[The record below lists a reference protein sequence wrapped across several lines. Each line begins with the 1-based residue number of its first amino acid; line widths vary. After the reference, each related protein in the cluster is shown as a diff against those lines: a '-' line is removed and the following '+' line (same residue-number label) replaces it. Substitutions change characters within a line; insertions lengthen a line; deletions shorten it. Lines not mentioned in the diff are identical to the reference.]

1 MVRKGFGRHN
11 VVVTGSNNPSKQVSK
26 DAWNDDIDNTGM
38 FGFSTTS
45 ATIVIATG
53 NLTPVDT
60 WTVVESE
67 TSPSADDLAN
77 ILTTETNVE
86 DILFLVGKSGD
97 TITLKHQATGAGQ
110 IHILSASDK
119 VLDTNIPTILVRRGT
134 DWYEFGGDPSFTT
147 SSTDTLTNKTLGATT
162 IAGHLIPD
170 TDVAYDLGSTSF
182 KFRDLYLSGSSIKL
196 GDATITASASTI
208 VLPSGSTISGG
219 NGDVVDLNST
229 QTLTNK
235 TFDADGTGNSITNIE
250 NADIK
255 STAAIDYS
263 KLAALTDGNI
273 LVGNGSNVA
282 TSVNPSGDIDIS
294 NTGVF
299 SIASGVIVN
308 ADVNASA
315 AIAYSK
321 LNLSSS
327 IVSGDIVDGTI
338 ALADI
343 STAAKTE
350 ALIFAVSDETTAL
363 TAGTSAGVFRMPYGF
378 TLTAVRAS
386 VTTAG
391 TGSVITVDINE
402 SGTSILSTKLTIDAT
417 EKTSTTAATAA
428 VISDTALADDAEIT
442 IDIDTVDSGGV
453 GAGLKVYLIGYQT

>member
-1 MVRKGFGRHN
+1 MADVKISALGAIASVAGEDLVAIVDDPSGTPASRK
-11 VVVTGSNNPSKQVSK
+11 
-26 DAWNDDIDNTGM
+26 
-38 FGFSTTS
+38 
-45 ATIVIATG
+45 ATIDQIKTYIG
-53 NLTPVDT
+53 
-60 WTVVESE
+60 
-67 TSPSADDLAN
+67 
-77 ILTTETNVE
+77 
-86 DILFLVGKSGD
+86 G
-97 TITLKHQATGAGQ
+97 ITA
-110 IHILSASDK
+110 
-119 VLDTNIPTILVRRGT
+119 
-134 DWYEFGGDPSFTT
+134 
-147 SSTDTLTNKTLGATT
+147 SSTDT
-162 IAGHLIPD
+162 
-170 TDVAYDLGSTSF
+170 F
-182 KFRDLYLSGSSIKL
+182 
-196 GDATITASASTI
+196 
-208 VLPSGSTISGG
+208 
-219 NGDVVDLNST
+219 
-229 QTLTNK
+229 TNK

-363 TAGTSAGVFRMPYGF
+363 TAGTSTGVFRMPYGF

>member
-1 MVRKGFGRHN
+1 MADVKISALGAIASVAGEDLVAIVDDPSGTPASRK
-11 VVVTGSNNPSKQVSK
+11 
-26 DAWNDDIDNTGM
+26 
-38 FGFSTTS
+38 
-45 ATIVIATG
+45 ATIDQIKTYIG
-53 NLTPVDT
+53 
-60 WTVVESE
+60 
-67 TSPSADDLAN
+67 
-77 ILTTETNVE
+77 
-86 DILFLVGKSGD
+86 G
-97 TITLKHQATGAGQ
+97 ITA
-110 IHILSASDK
+110 
-119 VLDTNIPTILVRRGT
+119 
-134 DWYEFGGDPSFTT
+134 
-147 SSTDTLTNKTLGATT
+147 SSTDT
-162 IAGHLIPD
+162 
-170 TDVAYDLGSTSF
+170 F
-182 KFRDLYLSGSSIKL
+182 
-196 GDATITASASTI
+196 
-208 VLPSGSTISGG
+208 
-219 NGDVVDLNST
+219 
-229 QTLTNK
+229 TNK

-255 STAAIDYS
+255 AGAAIAQS
-263 KLAALTDGNI
+263 KLSL
-273 LVGNGSNVA
+273 
-282 TSVNPSGDIDIS
+282 DITNSEI
-294 NTGVF
+294 
-299 SIASGVIVN
+299 
-308 ADVNASA
+308 NASA

>member
-1 MVRKGFGRHN
+1 MADTKITALSELTTVADADLIAIVDDPSGTPTSKKITKKNLVKDIVN
-11 VVVTGSNNPSKQVSK
+11 V
-26 DAWNDDIDNTGM
+26 DID
-38 FGFSTTS
+38 S
-45 ATIVIATG
+45 
-53 NLTPVDT
+53 
-60 WTVVESE
+60 
-67 TSPSADDLAN
+67 
-77 ILTTETNVE
+77 
-86 DILFLVGKSGD
+86 
-97 TITLKHQATGAGQ
+97 
-110 IHILSASDK
+110 
-119 VLDTNIPTILVRRGT
+119 
-134 DWYEFGGDPSFTT
+134 
-147 SSTDTLTNKTLGATT
+147 
-162 IAGHLIPD
+162 
-170 TDVAYDLGSTSF
+170 
-182 KFRDLYLSGSSIKL
+182 
-196 GDATITASASTI
+196 
-208 VLPSGSTISGG
+208 
-219 NGDVVDLNST
+219 
-229 QTLTNK
+229 
-235 TFDADGTGNSITNIE
+235 
-250 NADIK
+250 
-255 STAAIDYS
+255 
-263 KLAALTDGNI
+263 
-273 LVGNGSNVA
+273 
-282 TSVNPSGDIDIS
+282 
-294 NTGVF
+294 
-299 SIASGVIVN
+299 
-308 ADVNASA
+308 SA